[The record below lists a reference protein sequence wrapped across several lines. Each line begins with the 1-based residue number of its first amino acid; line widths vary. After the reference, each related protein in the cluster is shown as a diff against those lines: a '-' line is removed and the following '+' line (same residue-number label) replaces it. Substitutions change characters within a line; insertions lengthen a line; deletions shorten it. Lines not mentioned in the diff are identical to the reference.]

1 MGSKGKGYRLSY
13 LLTIEPIGEEI
24 EVEEGQTVLDACLRA
39 GIYLPH
45 ACGHGLCG
53 TCKVDVLDGE
63 VDHGAASPF
72 ALMDFERDG
81 GKTLACEC
89 RLHSDVTIEA
99 EIDEEPDARRIS
111 VKDFD
116 CQVEKIE
123 DLTPD
128 VKGISFK
135 ILGDEI
141 DFQAGQY
148 VNVNLPNVE
157 GTRAFSIANP
167 PSENDK
173 ITLQVR
179 LVKGGAGT
187 TYIHEHL
194 KVGDKI
200 KISGPYGRFI
210 IRKSR
215 KGPKLFLAGG
225 TGVSSP
231 RSMILDLLAEGYS
244 DPITLIHGVRTKAD
258 LYGFEEFTELAA
270 KYPNFTYLPALS
282 EEPEGSDWTGARGFV
297 HDAAKA
303 HFDNLFMGQTAYLCG
318 PPVMI
323 DACITALMQG
333 RLFERDIFT
342 EKFLTA
348 NDAQQTKSPLFKRI

>member
-1 MGSKGKGYRLSY
+1 LKAKECNLSFH
-13 LLTIEPIGEEI
+13 LTIEPLGEEI

-53 TCKVDVLDGE
+53 TCKVEVLDGE
-63 VDHGAASPF
+63 VDHGNSSPF
-72 ALMDFERDG
+72 ALMDFEREG

-89 RLHSDVTIEA
+89 RLQSDVTIEA
-99 EIDEEPDARRIS
+99 DIDEEPDARRIS

-116 CQVEKIE
+116 CEVAQIE
-123 DLTPD
+123 NLTHD
-128 VKGISFK
+128 VKQITFK
-135 ILGDEI
+135 INNDKI

-148 VNVNLPNVE
+148 VNINLPNIE
-157 GTRAFSIANP
+157 GSRAFSIANP
-167 PSENDK
+167 PTENDK
-173 ITLQVR
+173 IVLQVR
-179 LVKGGAGT
+179 LVPNGVGT
-187 TYIHEHL
+187 MYIHEQL
-194 KVGDKI
+194 KIGDKL

-210 IRKSR
+210 TRKSR
-215 KGPKLFLAGG
+215 KSAKLFLAGG

-231 RSMILDLLAEGYS
+231 RSMILDLLEDGYQA
-244 DPITLIHGVRTKAD
+244 PITLVHGVRTKAD
-258 LYGFEEFTELAA
+258 LYGFEEFTKLAA
-270 KYPNFTYLPALS
+270 KYSNFTYVPALS
-282 EEPEGSDWTGARGFV
+282 QEPEDSGWTGARGFV
-297 HDAAKA
+297 HEAAKA
-303 HFDNLFMGQTAYLCG
+303 HFDNQFMGQTAYLCG

-348 NDAQQTKSPLFKRI
+348 NDAQSSKSPLFKRI